1 MLSLHDALP
10 ISSRRP
16 PSLTQLRDQR
26 LRRGGIGHLRARD
39 EEEIDVAAALRPA
52 ACAVGPMV
60 ERLVVIAGFDILPA
74 ALQARIGEVGGLLVD
89 AGKFVAVG
97 EDDGHVPPAREVD
110 EGGVAEAFVPHLKRS
125 EEHTSELQSLMRTS
139 YAVFCLKK

>member
-26 LRRGGIGHLRARD
+26 LHRGGIAHLRARD
-39 EEEIDVAAALRPA
+39 DEEIDVAAALRPA

-74 ALQARIGEVGGLLVD
+74 TWQARIGEVGGMLVD
-89 AGKFVAVG
+89 AGEFVAVA
-97 EDDGHVPPAREVD
+97 EADGHVSLAR
-110 EGGVAEAFVPHLKRS
+110 
-125 EEHTSELQSLMRTS
+125 
-139 YAVFCLKK
+139 